1 MISKRYELAKIIHSD
16 IRNSFRVLIDFMN
29 KYELE
34 KLINKPRAFRNAFI
48 AENIPVRRTM
58 ILLGSETPTTYSTP
72 RNYKKLMEN
81 RKYKNNEPI
90 F

>member
-1 MISKRYELAKIIHSD
+1 
-16 IRNSFRVLIDFMN
+16 MN

-34 KLINKPRAFRNAFI
+34 KLINKPRAFRNAFM
-48 AENIPVRRTM
+48 ADNIPVRRTM
-58 ILLGSETPTTYSTP
+58 ILLGSDKPSAYSTP
-72 RNYKKLMEN
+72 RHYKKLLEN